1 MTHLT
6 PTTMAAP
13 VPAPMPATRLTLVR
27 HGETDSNRSHRFQGQ
42 LDVPL
47 NDTGLRQAERLAE
60 RLAGERF
67 DAVVT
72 SDLMRVRQTAAPLLA
87 RLGALAEV
95 DPVWRE
101 QGFGLFEGLT
111 AEEVM
116 ARYGALWQQWLRQ
129 DADFA
134 LPGGESVRAFSARV
148 TGALDALAARH
159 PGQRVLV
166 VTHGGVLDMLWR
178 RVQGQPLSSAR
189 ACAIPNAGLNRLSW
203 QAGALAIEV
212 WADDAHL
219 AGLPA
224 QPSTVSLSVRYA
236 AVPTPP
242 TP

>member
-6 PTTMAAP
+6 PPTL
-13 VPAPMPATRLTLVR
+13 LTLVR

-47 NDTGLRQAERLAE
+47 NDTGLRQAERVAE
-60 RLAGERF
+60 RLAAERF
-67 DAVVT
+67 DAIVT
-72 SDLMRVRQTAAPLLA
+72 SDLARVRQTAAPLLA
-87 RLGALAEV
+87 RLGARPEV

-111 AEEVM
+111 AEEVI
-116 ARYGALWQQWLRQ
+116 ARHPALWQQWLRQ

-134 LPGGESVRAFSARV
+134 LPGGESVRAFSARIN
-148 TGALDALAARH
+148 GALDALAARH

-178 RVQGQPLSSAR
+178 RIQGQPLSSAR
-189 ACAIPNAGLNRLSW
+189 ACAIPNAGLSRLRW
-203 QAGALAIEV
+203 LAGALAIEA
-212 WADDAHL
+212 WGDDAHL

-236 AVPTPP
+236 AVPVPLTPP
-242 TP
+242 TPPTP